1 VAAAAAAAGGDSIAL
16 DAVPSTSASGESG
29 SSGSNSSGD
38 GNGNSPSA
46 KLPLK
51 NLRSSS
57 FAVLPGSDASGAG
70 GGGGSDGD
78 AGGGGHGGG
87 GVDVAPRAE
96 SGSGGSGGG
105 GDDGSGGAQSSRVRS
120 LLSQLPIAHNMF
132 LPTARR
138 ISQFSEGRVPKPD
151 DRVVYVCGSFDLFNS
166 GHIAA
171 LAEARKMGTF
181 LLVGIHDDVTVNRI
195 RGHGLPILNL
205 YERTLSLL
213 SCRHVDEVIIG
224 APFVVT
230 EELIHTM
237 NIAVVAKGTVSDMTN
252 ADGHRAAQL
261 DFERADVGAVV
272 QSEYAAPSRLGIL
285 REFASPSPLTA
296 LSIVTRIIEARDAY
310 KRRHDK
316 TSVAEAN
323 YLANKASVAYVEEA

>member
-1 VAAAAAAAGGDSIAL
+1 MSFCRGCRVSVAAAASGGEAGGHS
-16 DAVPSTSASGESG
+16 
-29 SSGSNSSGD
+29 
-38 GNGNSPSA
+38 
-46 KLPLK
+46 
-51 NLRSSS
+51 
-57 FAVLPGSDASGAG
+57 AG
-70 GGGGSDGD
+70 GGD
-78 AGGGGHGGG
+78 H
-87 GVDVAPRAE
+87 
-96 SGSGGSGGG
+96 
-105 GDDGSGGAQSSRVRS
+105 AQSSRVRS
-120 LLSQLPIAHNMF
+120 LLSQLPVAHNMF

-181 LLVGIHDDVTVNRI
+181 LLVGIHDDATVNRI

-237 NIAVVAKGTVSDMTN
+237 HISVVAKGTVSDMTN
-252 ADGHRAAQL
+252 ADAHRAAQL
-261 DFERADVGAVV
+261 NFERADVGAVV
-272 QSEYAAPSRLGIL
+272 ESEYAAPQRLGIL

-296 LSIVTRIIEARDAY
+296 LSIVQRIIEARDAY
-310 KRRHDK
+310 TRRHDK
-316 TSVAEAN
+316 KAVAEAK
-323 YLANKASVAYVEEA
+323 YVANKASATYVAEA